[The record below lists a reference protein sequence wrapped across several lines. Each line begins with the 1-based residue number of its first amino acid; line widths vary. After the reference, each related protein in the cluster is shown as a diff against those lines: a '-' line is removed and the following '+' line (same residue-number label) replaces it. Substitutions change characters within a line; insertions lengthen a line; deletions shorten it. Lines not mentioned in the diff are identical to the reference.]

1 MVGFASKR
9 IMSMERH
16 CDPVTMDHI
25 IQLRKELEE
34 TRRQRENA
42 LDRCVALDKLIWE
55 LRSKLIYLT
64 DGKTNDDDERNC

>member
-1 MVGFASKR
+1 
-9 IMSMERH
+9 MSMERH